1 MRDLYKGFKKIQEDD
16 KRAVLQHEKGHEIV
30 ISKNGISKKQLKSL
44 SNLPLHQ
51 AEGTKPI
58 EEPMV
63 APEADAGEALKNV
76 GAQISE
82 AVAKKVV
89 EGAEQSISPQQI
101 AAMPEPTATDVA
113 TGEPVYRGAGATSV
127 EEPGPRFAPKYP
139 LPPSP
144 LASINP
150 FADRLPGETG
160 NEYAARKQ
168 REYDEYQAAQ
178 RGEVTEPVA
187 MEPGK
192 QAPGM
197 LGATTPSAQEAIP
210 PMEAPM
216 QMQPEPERAVSTAP
230 TYQPKAPEAKVKTL
244 EAAATQASADIET
257 PDEDADYAVLADPNT
272 TYTQKAAALVKRS
285 NEAYQKMLKSEQDFR
300 SAMENKQFTR
310 PELFQDKGVLGKI
323 LGVIGLALSGGGGAL
338 SGQGNLALDYLNK
351 QIDREIE
358 TQKRNYDKD
367 LNIHKFHMEQ
377 LKDVAQADLATATT
391 LKQVALMEMDEK
403 LGLLGN
409 NPLAKQRMMAARS
422 QLVASME
429 TDRQRLLQ
437 MGLER
442 KILERRLRG
451 MTGGAAAGT
460 AGAPGQ
466 MQGLNPENPALFLQS
481 VEKNLQGKA
490 ADEIS
495 HRRNVNKI
503 MEGLLDK
510 FDKIDKL
517 GYTPGAVQA
526 YQAEL
531 VSLVPLIEGSFSAGA
546 VQAAMEKLTP
556 KKFNIPGKN
565 KEIKKA
571 LIDYAKSKSADTAF
585 SSSMMNLDDFAS
597 TSHKWMESE
606 IKPEA
611 TQRRQTAT
619 GKVALFD
626 KNNKF
631 IGYE

>member
-76 GAQISE
+76 GAQITE

-89 EGAEQSISPQQI
+89 EGAEQSIPAAGQTSSGPTAEEIAGLQQFQQQQQQPMPPRPETVPAPGLSAYGTPEEEM
-101 AAMPEPTATDVA
+101 AAVTPSTPSGFGAAIMQPGPEEPTTV
-113 TGEPVYRGAGATSV
+113 PVT
-127 EEPGPRFAPKYP
+127 
-139 LPPSP
+139 
-144 LASINP
+144 
-150 FADRLPGETG
+150 
-160 NEYAARKQ
+160 
-168 REYDEYQAAQ
+168 
-178 RGEVTEPVA
+178 
-187 MEPGK
+187 
-192 QAPGM
+192 
-197 LGATTPSAQEAIP
+197 
-210 PMEAPM
+210 EAPM
-216 QMQPEPERAVSTAP
+216 QTQPEPERAVTAAP

-257 PDEDADYAVLADPNT
+257 PDEEADYAVLADPNT

-403 LGLLGN
+403 LGLTGN
-409 NPLAKQRMMAARS
+409 NPLARQRLMAAKS

-466 MQGLNPENPALFLQS
+466 MQGLSPENPSLFLQS

-490 ADEIS
+490 ADEIT

-503 MEGLLDK
+503 MKGLLDK
-510 FDKIDKL
+510 FDQIDKL
-517 GYTPGAVQA
+517 GYTPGSVQA

-619 GKVALFD
+619 GKIALFD
-626 KNNKF
+626 KNNNF

>member
-1 MRDLYKGFKKIQEDD
+1 LQKNNQRGSKMRDLYKGFKKIQEDD

-58 EEPMV
+58 EEPVV

-76 GAQISE
+76 GAQITE

-89 EGAEQSISPQQI
+89 EGAEQSIPAAGQTSSGPTAEEIAGLQQFQQQQQQPMPPRPETVPAPGLSAYGTPEEEM
-101 AAMPEPTATDVA
+101 AAVTPSTPSGFGAAIMQPGPEEPTTV
-113 TGEPVYRGAGATSV
+113 PVT
-127 EEPGPRFAPKYP
+127 
-139 LPPSP
+139 
-144 LASINP
+144 
-150 FADRLPGETG
+150 
-160 NEYAARKQ
+160 
-168 REYDEYQAAQ
+168 
-178 RGEVTEPVA
+178 
-187 MEPGK
+187 
-192 QAPGM
+192 
-197 LGATTPSAQEAIP
+197 
-210 PMEAPM
+210 EAPM
-216 QMQPEPERAVSTAP
+216 QTQPEPERAVTAAP

-257 PDEDADYAVLADPNT
+257 PDEEADYAVLVDPNT

-403 LGLLGN
+403 LGLTGN
-409 NPLAKQRMMAARS
+409 NPLARQRLMAAKS

-466 MQGLNPENPALFLQS
+466 MQGLSPENPSLFLQS

-490 ADEIS
+490 ADEIT

-503 MEGLLDK
+503 MKGLLDK
-510 FDKIDKL
+510 FDQIDKL
-517 GYTPGAVQA
+517 GYTPGSVQA

-619 GKVALFD
+619 GKIALFD
-626 KNNKF
+626 KNNNF

>member
-76 GAQISE
+76 GAQITE

-89 EGAEQSISPQQI
+89 EGAEQSIPAAGQTSSGPTAEEIAGLQQFQQQQQQPMPPRPETVPAPGLSAYGTPEEEM
-101 AAMPEPTATDVA
+101 AAVTPSTPSGFGAAIMQPGPEEPTTV
-113 TGEPVYRGAGATSV
+113 PVT
-127 EEPGPRFAPKYP
+127 
-139 LPPSP
+139 
-144 LASINP
+144 
-150 FADRLPGETG
+150 
-160 NEYAARKQ
+160 
-168 REYDEYQAAQ
+168 
-178 RGEVTEPVA
+178 
-187 MEPGK
+187 
-192 QAPGM
+192 
-197 LGATTPSAQEAIP
+197 
-210 PMEAPM
+210 EAPM
-216 QMQPEPERAVSTAP
+216 QTQPEPERAVTAAP

-257 PDEDADYAVLADPNT
+257 PDEEADYAVLVDPNT

-403 LGLLGN
+403 LGLTGN
-409 NPLAKQRMMAARS
+409 NPLARQRLMAAKS

-466 MQGLNPENPALFLQS
+466 MQGLSPENPSLFLQS

-490 ADEIS
+490 ADEIT

-503 MEGLLDK
+503 MKGLLDK
-510 FDKIDKL
+510 FDQIDKL
-517 GYTPGAVQA
+517 GYTPGSVQA

-619 GKVALFD
+619 GKIALFD
-626 KNNKF
+626 KNNNF

>member
-58 EEPMV
+58 EEPVV

-76 GAQISE
+76 GAQITE

-89 EGAEQSISPQQI
+89 EGAEQSIPAAGQTSSGPTAEEIAGLQQFQQQQQQPMPPRPETVPAPGLSAYGTPEEEM
-101 AAMPEPTATDVA
+101 AAVTPSTPSGFGAAIMQPGPEEPTTV
-113 TGEPVYRGAGATSV
+113 PVT
-127 EEPGPRFAPKYP
+127 
-139 LPPSP
+139 
-144 LASINP
+144 
-150 FADRLPGETG
+150 
-160 NEYAARKQ
+160 
-168 REYDEYQAAQ
+168 
-178 RGEVTEPVA
+178 
-187 MEPGK
+187 
-192 QAPGM
+192 
-197 LGATTPSAQEAIP
+197 
-210 PMEAPM
+210 EAPM
-216 QMQPEPERAVSTAP
+216 QTQPEPERAVTAAP

-257 PDEDADYAVLADPNT
+257 PDEEADYAVLVDPNT

-403 LGLLGN
+403 LGLTGN
-409 NPLAKQRMMAARS
+409 NPLARQRLMAAKS

-466 MQGLNPENPALFLQS
+466 MQGLSPENPSLFLQS

-490 ADEIS
+490 ADEIT

-503 MEGLLDK
+503 MKGLLDK
-510 FDKIDKL
+510 FDQIDKL
-517 GYTPGAVQA
+517 GYTPGSVQA

-619 GKVALFD
+619 GKIALFD
-626 KNNKF
+626 KNNNF

>member
-58 EEPMV
+58 EEPVV

-76 GAQISE
+76 GAQITE

-89 EGAEQSISPQQI
+89 EGAEQSIPAAGQTSSGPTAEEIAGLQQFQQQQQQPMPPRPETVPAPGLSAYGTPEEEM
-101 AAMPEPTATDVA
+101 AAVTPSTPSGFGAAIMQPGPEEPTTV
-113 TGEPVYRGAGATSV
+113 PVT
-127 EEPGPRFAPKYP
+127 
-139 LPPSP
+139 
-144 LASINP
+144 
-150 FADRLPGETG
+150 
-160 NEYAARKQ
+160 
-168 REYDEYQAAQ
+168 
-178 RGEVTEPVA
+178 
-187 MEPGK
+187 
-192 QAPGM
+192 
-197 LGATTPSAQEAIP
+197 
-210 PMEAPM
+210 EAPM
-216 QMQPEPERAVSTAP
+216 QTQPEPERAVTAAP

-257 PDEDADYAVLADPNT
+257 PDEEADYAVLVDPNT

-403 LGLLGN
+403 LGLTGN
-409 NPLAKQRMMAARS
+409 NPLARQRLMAAKS

-466 MQGLNPENPALFLQS
+466 MQGLNPENPSLFLQS

-490 ADEIS
+490 ADEIT

-503 MEGLLDK
+503 MKGLLDK
-510 FDKIDKL
+510 FDQIDKL
-517 GYTPGAVQA
+517 GYTPGSVQA

-619 GKVALFD
+619 GKIALFD
-626 KNNKF
+626 KNNNF